1 MRCCMRC
8 CIPIQSTVNQPHFS
22 IFYSCFCYSDWLT
35 FSILSSRSF
44 IQSVSC
50 NMMLIFLMC
59 FSFQLLYPSA
69 LFFFFFFFNF
79 QVLFKIFV
87 QQKPT
92 QHCKIITFQK
102 KKKKRERERRF
113 SLCSFILSPN
123 LVIILTTISLDS
135 LSLKLFISLSLG
147 FFQGF
152 FTLFFHLKQV
162 APHFHFVNFLFFCET
177 R

>member
-87 QQKPT
+87 KHKPT
-92 QHCKIITFQK
+92 QNCKIINFK
-102 KKKKRERERRF
+102 KEREREDF
-113 SLCSFILSPN
+113 LCVHLFFPLIQLLSLLLFLWTLYLLNCLSLFHQVFFRDSLPCSFI
-123 LVIILTTISLDS
+123 
-135 LSLKLFISLSLG
+135 
-147 FFQGF
+147 
-152 FTLFFHLKQV
+152 
-162 APHFHFVNFLFFCET
+162 
-177 R
+177 